1 MATLTAAEQRA
12 QAKVEYNAFLAVC
25 PSRQLLDRISD
36 KWVTLILCA
45 LGGDGSQQPGTGN
58 AGNTG
63 NTDNT
68 SSTGSTGERRSM
80 RYSEL
85 SRQLAGVSQKMLTQ
99 TLRSLERD
107 GLITRTATPTVPVT
121 VTYELT
127 DLGRSLHQTVRGIKS
142 WAETHMDD
150 VFANRET
157 YDTRDA

>member
-1 MATLTAAEQRA
+1 MATLTAAQKRA
-12 QAKVEYNAFLAVC
+12 EAKAEYNAFLAVC

-36 KWVTLILCA
+36 KWVTLTLCA
-45 LGGDGSQQPGTGN
+45 LGGSD
-58 AGNTG
+58 
-63 NTDNT
+63 
-68 SSTGSTGERRSM
+68 GERRSM

-127 DLGRSLHQTVRGIKS
+127 DLGHSLHQTVRGIKA
-142 WAETHMDD
+142 WAEKHMDD
-150 VFANRET
+150 VFTNRGT